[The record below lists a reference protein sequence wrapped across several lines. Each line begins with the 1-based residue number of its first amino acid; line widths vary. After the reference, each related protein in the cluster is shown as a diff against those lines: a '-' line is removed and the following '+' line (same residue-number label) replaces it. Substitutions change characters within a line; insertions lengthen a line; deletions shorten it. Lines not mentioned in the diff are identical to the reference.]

1 LKPGYI
7 REIYECKLLKIGQY
21 GNYTSV
27 EFVGG
32 GEETTK
38 SMLWNLAKQQNT
50 TILVTGMH
58 GRKGP
63 KMDHTIAGSTV
74 KFLADEAHTPI
85 CIVKDPRTRE
95 MKSDGKYRFGV
106 CYDGSQ

>member
-1 LKPGYI
+1 
-7 REIYECKLLKIGQY
+7 
-21 GNYTSV
+21 
-27 EFVGG
+27 
-32 GEETTK
+32 
-38 SMLWNLAKQQNT
+38 
-50 TILVTGMH
+50 MH

-95 MKSDGKYRFGV
+95 MKTDGKYRFGV